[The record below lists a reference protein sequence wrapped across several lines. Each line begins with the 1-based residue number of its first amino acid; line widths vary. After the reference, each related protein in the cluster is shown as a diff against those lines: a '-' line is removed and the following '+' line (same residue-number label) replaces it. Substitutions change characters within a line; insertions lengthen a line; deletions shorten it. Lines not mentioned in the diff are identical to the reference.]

1 MKKTKNIDIFDLGKN
16 TFNSCYSQ
24 LKNDKKV
31 LRLYSQQ
38 IEDYLNSI
46 EESKNILYNINR
58 DIEKNSSIDKPFCF
72 LKKFEIILNLQ
83 CNYYDFFLENS
94 QKSFE
99 VLKESID
106 KNCTT
111 ITNFLANTQTLNAN
125 IKNKSVEFFDKHNK
139 VIASLREV
147 ELCTVDDYI
156 INTYKIPIN
165 KDKINPNKIED
176 LINESYKCEK
186 EYNKSL
192 QNMKDIFKNFLTE
205 YNLNMKEIKMA
216 MTKLNEDCKS
226 EILNIINIMKD
237 NCNNLLNL
245 INGASLKIENY
256 DNNNNKFKDG
266 YSEYL
271 NNEIKEEELF
281 EVLNTDKYKLNII
294 NEEEKNISEIKSFKH
309 KNSINKQVKNYI
321 ITGNDIYNIVKKIY
335 DYNFETI
342 DKEIYNLSIEK
353 NKLEI
358 TKLASKLLGYDF
370 YKHEKLQKTEKMSED
385 EIINYINFI
394 FLKEDYIIE
403 FLARLNNYRTIG
415 KLELSVDLFNTIKI
429 IFDKAADYLMIKSSD
444 RIYNFLIILSQ
455 TFYIVKNNEKY
466 FLQKELLHKEFFRS
480 VEFWNNKL
488 DKTIDEEIERLDEEL
503 AKNGVELNENKK
515 NRKKEEILFTK
526 FVSFIAS
533 LNGFELEKEKI
544 DKILFPL
551 FEKYNVKE
559 EMKNS
564 ILSLLNVYKNNN

>member
-1 MKKTKNIDIFDLGKN
+1 MKKTKNIDIFDIGKN
-16 TFNSCYSQ
+16 SFNSCYSQ

-38 IEDYLNSI
+38 IEDYLNSM

-83 CNYYDFFLENS
+83 CNFFEFFLENS

-99 VLKESID
+99 DLKESID

-125 IKNKSVEFFDKHNK
+125 IKNQSEEFFQKYNK
-139 VIASLREV
+139 VITSLREV

-156 INTYKIPIN
+156 LNTYKIPIN
-165 KDKINPNKIED
+165 KDKMNTKKIED
-176 LINESYKCEK
+176 LINESHKCEK
-186 EYNKSL
+186 EYIDSI
-192 QNMKDIFKNFLTE
+192 QNMKDIFKSFLTE
-205 YNLNMKEIKMA
+205 YNLNMKEIKIA
-216 MTKLNEDCKS
+216 MTKLNEDCKI

-237 NCNNLLNL
+237 NCNNLINL
-245 INGASLKIENY
+245 VNNATLKIENY
-256 DNNNNKFKDG
+256 DKNNKFEAG

-294 NEEEKNISEIKSFKH
+294 NEEEKNISEMKSFKH
-309 KNSINKQVKNYI
+309 KNSINKQAQNYI

-370 YKHEKLQKTEKMSED
+370 NKHEKLQKTENMSEV
-385 EIINYINFI
+385 EINNFINFI

-429 IFDKAADYLMIKSSD
+429 IFDKAADYLMVKASD

-455 TFYIVKNNEKY
+455 TFYIIKDNEKY
-466 FLQKELLHKEFFRS
+466 FLQKELLHKDFFRS
-480 VEFWNNKL
+480 VDFWNNKL

-526 FVSFIAS
+526 FISFIAS

-559 EMKNS
+559 EMKKS
-564 ILSLLNVYKNNN
+564 ILSLLNAYKNNN

>member
-216 MTKLNEDCKS
+216 MTKLNDDCKS

>member
-38 IEDYLNSI
+38 IEDYLNSM

-83 CNYYDFFLENS
+83 CNFFEFFLENS

-99 VLKESID
+99 DLKESID

-125 IKNKSVEFFDKHNK
+125 IKNQSEEFFQKYNK
-139 VIASLREV
+139 VITSLREV

-156 INTYKIPIN
+156 LNTYKIPIN
-165 KDKINPNKIED
+165 KDKMNTKKIED
-176 LINESYKCEK
+176 LINESHKCEK
-186 EYNKSL
+186 EYIDSI
-192 QNMKDIFKNFLTE
+192 QNMKDIFKSFLTE
-205 YNLNMKEIKMA
+205 YNLNMKEIKIA
-216 MTKLNEDCKS
+216 MTKLNEDCKI

-237 NCNNLLNL
+237 NFNNL
-245 INGASLKIENY
+245 INLVNNATLKIENY
-256 DNNNNKFKDG
+256 DKNNKFEAG

-294 NEEEKNISEIKSFKH
+294 NEEEKNISEMKSFKH
-309 KNSINKQVKNYI
+309 KNSINKQAQNYI

-370 YKHEKLQKTEKMSED
+370 NKHEKLQITENMSEV
-385 EIINYINFI
+385 EINNFINFI

-526 FVSFIAS
+526 FISFIAS

-559 EMKNS
+559 EMKKS

>member
-176 LINESYKCEK
+176 LINESYKCKK

>member
-1 MKKTKNIDIFDLGKN
+1 MKKTKNIDIFDIGKN
-16 TFNSCYSQ
+16 SFNSCYSQ

-38 IEDYLNSI
+38 IEDYLNSM

-83 CNYYDFFLENS
+83 CNFFEFFLENS

-99 VLKESID
+99 DLKESID

-125 IKNKSVEFFDKHNK
+125 IKNQSEEFFQKYNK
-139 VIASLREV
+139 VITSLREV

-156 INTYKIPIN
+156 LNTYKIPIN
-165 KDKINPNKIED
+165 KDKMNTKKIED
-176 LINESYKCEK
+176 LINESHKCEK
-186 EYNKSL
+186 EYIDSI
-192 QNMKDIFKNFLTE
+192 QNMKDIFKSFLTE
-205 YNLNMKEIKMA
+205 YNLNMKEIKIA
-216 MTKLNEDCKS
+216 MTKLNEDCKI

-237 NCNNLLNL
+237 NFNNL
-245 INGASLKIENY
+245 INLVNNATLKIENY
-256 DNNNNKFKDG
+256 DKNNKFEAG

-294 NEEEKNISEIKSFKH
+294 NEEEKNISEMKSFKH
-309 KNSINKQVKNYI
+309 KNSINKQAQNYI

-370 YKHEKLQKTEKMSED
+370 NKHEKLQKTENMSEV
-385 EIINYINFI
+385 EINNFINFI

-429 IFDKAADYLMIKSSD
+429 IFDKAADYLMVKASD

-455 TFYIVKNNEKY
+455 TFYIIKDNEKY
-466 FLQKELLHKEFFRS
+466 FLQKELLHKDFFRS
-480 VEFWNNKL
+480 VDFWNNKL

-526 FVSFIAS
+526 FISFIAS

-559 EMKNS
+559 EMKKS

>member
-1 MKKTKNIDIFDLGKN
+1 MKKTKNIDIFDIGKN
-16 TFNSCYSQ
+16 SFNSCYSQ

-38 IEDYLNSI
+38 IEDYLNSM

-83 CNYYDFFLENS
+83 CNFFEFFLENS

-99 VLKESID
+99 DLKESID

-125 IKNKSVEFFDKHNK
+125 IKYQSEEFFQKYNK
-139 VIASLREV
+139 VITSLREV

-156 INTYKIPIN
+156 LNTYKIPIN
-165 KDKINPNKIED
+165 KDKMNTKKIED
-176 LINESYKCEK
+176 LINESHKCEK
-186 EYNKSL
+186 EYIDSI
-192 QNMKDIFKNFLTE
+192 QNMKDIFKSFLTE
-205 YNLNMKEIKMA
+205 YNLNMKEIKIA
-216 MTKLNEDCKS
+216 MTKLNEDCKI

-237 NCNNLLNL
+237 NFNNL
-245 INGASLKIENY
+245 INLVNNATLKIENY
-256 DNNNNKFKDG
+256 DKNNKFEAG

-294 NEEEKNISEIKSFKH
+294 NEEEKNISEMKSFKH
-309 KNSINKQVKNYI
+309 KNSINKQAQNYI

-370 YKHEKLQKTEKMSED
+370 NKHEKLQKTENMSEV
-385 EIINYINFI
+385 EINNFINFI

-429 IFDKAADYLMIKSSD
+429 IFDKAADYLMVKASD

-455 TFYIVKNNEKY
+455 TFYIIKDNEKY
-466 FLQKELLHKEFFRS
+466 FLQKELLHKDFFRS
-480 VEFWNNKL
+480 VDFWNNKL

-503 AKNGVELNENKK
+503 AKNGFELN
-515 NRKKEEILFTK
+515 
-526 FVSFIAS
+526 
-533 LNGFELEKEKI
+533 
-544 DKILFPL
+544 
-551 FEKYNVKE
+551 
-559 EMKNS
+559 
-564 ILSLLNVYKNNN
+564 

>member
-1 MKKTKNIDIFDLGKN
+1 M
-16 TFNSCYSQ
+16 
-24 LKNDKKV
+24 
-31 LRLYSQQ
+31 
-38 IEDYLNSI
+38 
-46 EESKNILYNINR
+46 
-58 DIEKNSSIDKPFCF
+58 
-72 LKKFEIILNLQ
+72 
-83 CNYYDFFLENS
+83 
-94 QKSFE
+94 
-99 VLKESID
+99 
-106 KNCTT
+106 
-111 ITNFLANTQTLNAN
+111 
-125 IKNKSVEFFDKHNK
+125 EFFDKHNK

-216 MTKLNEDCKS
+216 MTKLNDDCKS

>member
-1 MKKTKNIDIFDLGKN
+1 MKKTKNIDVFDIGKN
-16 TFNSCYSQ
+16 SFNSCYSQ

-83 CNYYDFFLENS
+83 CNYFDLFLENS

-99 VLKESID
+99 DLKESID

-111 ITNFLANTQTLNAN
+111 ITNFLTNTQTLNAD
-125 IKNKSVEFFDKHNK
+125 IKNKSVEFFEKYNK
-139 VIASLREV
+139 VITSLREV
-147 ELCTVDDYI
+147 ELYTVDDYI

-176 LINESYKCEK
+176 LINESYKSEK
-186 EYNKSL
+186 EYHNSL

-226 EILNIINIMKD
+226 EILNIINIMRD

-256 DNNNNKFKDG
+256 DNNNKFEEG

-281 EVLNTDKYKLNII
+281 EVLKTDKYKLNII

-358 TKLASKLLGYDF
+358 TKLARKLLGYDF

-403 FLARLNNYRTIG
+403 FLARLNNYRTMG
-415 KLELSVDLFNTIKI
+415 KLELSVDLFNIIKI
-429 IFDKAADYLMIKSSD
+429 IFDKAADYLMIKPSD

-455 TFYIVKNNEKY
+455 TFYIVKDNEKY

-480 VEFWNNKL
+480 VDFWNNKL

-503 AKNGVELNENKK
+503 TKNGVELNENKK

-526 FVSFIAS
+526 FISFIAS

-544 DKILFPL
+544 DKILLPL

>member
-1 MKKTKNIDIFDLGKN
+1 
-16 TFNSCYSQ
+16 
-24 LKNDKKV
+24 
-31 LRLYSQQ
+31 
-38 IEDYLNSI
+38 
-46 EESKNILYNINR
+46 
-58 DIEKNSSIDKPFCF
+58 
-72 LKKFEIILNLQ
+72 
-83 CNYYDFFLENS
+83 
-94 QKSFE
+94 
-99 VLKESID
+99 
-106 KNCTT
+106 
-111 ITNFLANTQTLNAN
+111 
-125 IKNKSVEFFDKHNK
+125 
-139 VIASLREV
+139 
-147 ELCTVDDYI
+147 
-156 INTYKIPIN
+156 
-165 KDKINPNKIED
+165 
-176 LINESYKCEK
+176 
-186 EYNKSL
+186 
-192 QNMKDIFKNFLTE
+192 
-205 YNLNMKEIKMA
+205 
-216 MTKLNEDCKS
+216 
-226 EILNIINIMKD
+226 MKD

-455 TFYIVKNNEKY
+455 TFYTAKNNEKY

>member
-216 MTKLNEDCKS
+216 MTKLNDDCKS

-526 FVSFIAS
+526 FISFIAS

-559 EMKNS
+559 EMKKS